1 MTSRSRTLSKS
12 LVPLIDVL
20 AKALVYNRHKPLA
33 KTKKKADLM
42 SLQLSAGTNLID
54 RVIPRSLTADV
65 ALIISG
71 ALLTA
76 VAAQVAIP
84 MWPVPITGQTFAVL
98 LVGAVLGAS
107 RAALSM
113 ITYFSMG
120 AVGLPVFTGAVAGV
134 SFGTTFGY
142 QVGFIAAA
150 AVVGWLA
157 RLNWQ
162 KTAQGVLAS
171 FLIGNVVIYLFG
183 LPWLAFALSNL
194 GAAADAPAVLAAG
207 LVPFL
212 VGDAIKMALA
222 AAALPLA
229 WKYLG
234 SK

>member
-1 MTSRSRTLSKS
+1 
-12 LVPLIDVL
+12 
-20 AKALVYNRHKPLA
+20 
-33 KTKKKADLM
+33 M
-42 SLQLSAGTNLID
+42 SNQLTIRVNLID
-54 RVIPRSLTADV
+54 RVIPRSLTADTS
-65 ALIISG
+65 LILGG
-71 ALLTA
+71 AALTA
-76 VAAQVAIP
+76 VAAQIAIP

-113 ITYFSMG
+113 IAYFSMG
-120 AVGLPVFTGAVAGV
+120 AIGLPVFTGAVSGV

-157 RLNWQ
+157 KLNWQ
-162 KTAQGVLAS
+162 RTVVGVLAS
-171 FLIGNVVIYLFG
+171 FIIGNAVIYVFG
-183 LPWLAFALSNL
+183 LPWLAFALANL
-194 GAAADAPAVLAAG
+194 GIANNLSAVLAAG
-207 LVPFL
+207 LFPFL
-212 VGDAIKMALA
+212 VGDAIKMGLA